1 MDQWAQYADD
11 PEGSTAPVLTDK
23 PTTGE
28 VALITKRMYE
38 KVEQRKAL
46 GMRSRE
52 IVQKSFG
59 GERYLREHEQMLWI
73 GKARYDL
80 LHPSPNSSRLSVE
93 ELPVASNVWGRT
105 SVAGPERRF
114 PPSSIQTSSM
124 MTSSL
129 EASTLMTS
137 GIRSLFDSGA
147 SGMYGGRES
156 KASTLFVQSAALSTP
171 VKKAMPARVTI
182 LRKGGYTSSG
192 RSSSMVSKPLPG
204 EDTFV
209 HDITRALEQV

>member
-1 MDQWAQYADD
+1 
-11 PEGSTAPVLTDK
+11 
-23 PTTGE
+23 
-28 VALITKRMYE
+28 LITKRMYE

-80 LHPSPNSSRLSVE
+80 LHPSPNSSRTAARLSIE

-105 SVAGPERRF
+105 SVSGPERRF

-137 GIRSLFDSGA
+137 GIRRLFDSGV

-156 KASTLFVQSAALSTP
+156 KSSTLFVQSTALSTP

-182 LRKGGYTSSG
+182 LRKGGYNSSG
-192 RSSSMVSKPLPG
+192 RSSLMVSKPLPG
-204 EDTFV
+204 QDTFV